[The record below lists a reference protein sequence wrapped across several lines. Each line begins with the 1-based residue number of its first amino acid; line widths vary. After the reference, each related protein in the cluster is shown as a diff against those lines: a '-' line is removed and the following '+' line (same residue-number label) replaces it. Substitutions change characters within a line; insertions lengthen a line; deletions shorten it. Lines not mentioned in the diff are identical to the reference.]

1 MAMMNFSDA
10 LLTNARARASSATGY
25 SQPNR
30 MGKTTY
36 DCSSFVGRNLRDLG
50 FNINPGITTR
60 DITPNSQM
68 MRNLGFQWVP
78 KGQGYQAG
86 DILWKNGHTE
96 IYSGGRNTI
105 GAHSTK
111 NGVSEYD
118 KQNLNSFAGG
128 WRYVG
133 DRFLGGA
140 GTQGADRINAQ
151 GTPVAQGQGVPQGT
165 PQGTPQ
171 GMADPALQQAV
182 MQSQGVQPTVVLQMP
197 REEPRG
203 FSGWSSMPMQDY
215 SGLVNQGNAQ
225 AMQMAMNAGQGLQF
239 GRRGLV

>member
-1 MAMMNFSDA
+1 MLNFSDA
-10 LLTNARARASSATGY
+10 LLSNARARASRATGY
-25 SQPNR
+25 SQDYR

-50 FNINPGITTR
+50 FNINPGITTANL
-60 DITPNSQM
+60 TPDSQM

-78 KGQGYQAG
+78 RGQGFQAG
-86 DILWKNGHTE
+86 DILWKKGHTE

-140 GTQGADRINAQ
+140 GTQGADRIN
-151 GTPVAQGQGVPQGT
+151 PQGNSVSQPVEVT
-165 PQGTPQ
+165 NDSMY
-171 GMADPALQQAV
+171 GMADPQVQQAIA
-182 MQSQGVQPTVVLQMP
+182 PTVVLQMP
-197 REEPRG
+197 QEEPRG
-203 FSGWSSMPMQDY
+203 FQSYAPMPSANYQ
-215 SGLVNQGNAQ
+215 GLVDQGNAQ
-225 AMQMAMNAGQGLQF
+225 AMQMAQSIGQGLRL
-239 GRRGLV
+239 GRRSLA

>member
-1 MAMMNFSDA
+1 MLNFSDA
-10 LLTNARARASSATGY
+10 LLSNARARASRATGY
-25 SQPNR
+25 SQDYR

-36 DCSSFVGRNLRDLG
+36 DCSSFVGRNLKDLG
-50 FNINPGITTR
+50 FNINPAITTANL
-60 DITPNSQM
+60 TPDSNM
-68 MRNLGFQWVP
+68 MRKLGFQWIP
-78 KGQGYQAG
+78 RGQGFQAG
-86 DILWKNGHTE
+86 DILWKKGHTE

-105 GAHSTK
+105 GAHSSK

-140 GTQGADRINAQ
+140 GTQGADRIN
-151 GTPVAQGQGVPQGT
+151 PQGNAVSQPVQT
-165 PQGTPQ
+165 VDDSMY
-171 GMADPALQQAV
+171 GMADPQVQQAIA
-182 MQSQGVQPTVVLQMP
+182 PTVVLQMP
-197 REEPRG
+197 QEQPRG
-203 FSGWSSMPMQDY
+203 FSGWSPVPAVNY
-215 SGLVNQGNAQ
+215 SGLVDQGNAQ